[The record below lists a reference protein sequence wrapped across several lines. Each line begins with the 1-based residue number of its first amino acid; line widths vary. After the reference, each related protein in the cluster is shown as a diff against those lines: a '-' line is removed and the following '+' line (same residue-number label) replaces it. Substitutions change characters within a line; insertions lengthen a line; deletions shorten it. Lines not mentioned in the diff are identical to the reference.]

1 LRSRI
6 RRTPP
11 HRHTYNHAF
20 YFLRGTCKVQIGE
33 QTWDIEPG
41 TLVKVPAHEQHSV
54 TNTGTD
60 DLIFLV
66 VYDPPPADDGFPEL
80 SAEAARSNGDTGT
93 GRAVS
98 R

>member
-20 YFLRGTCKVQIGE
+20 YFLGGTCKVQIGE

-41 TLVKVPAHEQHSV
+41 TLVEVPAHEQHSV

-66 VYDPPPADDGFPEL
+66 VYDPPPAADGFPEL